1 MSGRIAAHR
10 SPVLLVASDM
20 AAIIVFVTIGL
31 FAHHHGLSAT
41 GYARDTLPLAAGW
54 FAAAALF
61 HPYGDRARFGPVV
74 ATWACGVPAGVLLR
88 ALVLGRTLDGKEAS
102 FLGVCLTMIGLLVL
116 LLRGALRL
124 TDGLRLATVS
134 PHHPAPARSAP
145 SAKERR

>member
-1 MSGRIAAHR
+1 MARQIAAR
-10 SPVLLVASDM
+10 RLPVSLVASDM
-20 AAIIVFVTIGL
+20 GAILIFVTIGL
-31 FAHHHGLSAT
+31 VAHHRGLSAA

-61 HPYGDRARFGPVV
+61 HPYRGRARLRAVV

-116 LLRGALRL
+116 LLRG
-124 TDGLRLATVS
+124 TLRLAEGLS
-134 PHHPAPARSAP
+134 LAPLSAP
-145 SAKERR
+145 QSAHARP